1 MGLFSPVMDMPGD
14 ESIAKLFSSSL
25 EEIFGGGDLLIEVA
39 REMIKEEIKDK
50 VRASLEENPELKRE
64 FKDAVALYY
73 ESKIRQTLA
82 AVRIAKASARL
93 GLKIAPKDLQEEVQ
107 KEVEKEI
114 ARIIDDTL

>member
-1 MGLFSPVMDMPGD
+1 MGLFSSVVDMPGD

-25 EEIFGGGDLLIEVA
+25 EEIFGGGDLLVEVA

-82 AVRIAKASARL
+82 AARIAKASDRP
-93 GLKIAPKDLQEEVQ
+93 GL
-107 KEVEKEI
+107 
-114 ARIIDDTL
+114 

>member
-1 MGLFSPVMDMPGD
+1 MGLFSFVVDMPGD

-73 ESKIRQTLA
+73 E
-82 AVRIAKASARL
+82 
-93 GLKIAPKDLQEEVQ
+93 
-107 KEVEKEI
+107 
-114 ARIIDDTL
+114 